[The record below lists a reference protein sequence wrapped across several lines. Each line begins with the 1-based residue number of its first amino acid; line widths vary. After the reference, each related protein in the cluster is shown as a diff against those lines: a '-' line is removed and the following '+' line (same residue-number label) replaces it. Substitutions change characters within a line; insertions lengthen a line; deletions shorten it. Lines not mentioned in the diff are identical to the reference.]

1 MKPSTFTHTD
11 PSVNALEPNETVNSR
26 SDFVGIRTG
35 MWLFLYSEI
44 ILFGGLF
51 VLYAVYLHNY
61 PEDFA
66 IGGKQLNRVIGA
78 ANTLILL
85 ISSFTVAASI
95 TAIRLK
101 SKLTALLLLGFSFL
115 CGVIFLINK
124 YFEWG
129 AKFHH
134 DIYPNSE
141 TLVDGPVGQNIF
153 FGLYYVITGLHG
165 LHVIIGMTLLAISFF
180 LILNNKINENRFA
193 MLENSGL
200 YWHLVDLI
208 WIFVFPLFYLVL

>member
-1 MKPSTFTHTD
+1 MSTRFDST
-11 PSVNALEPNETVNSR
+11 
-26 SDFVGIRTG
+26 GIKIG
-35 MWLFLYSEI
+35 MWIFLYSEI

-51 VLYAVYLHNY
+51 VLYAVYFY
-61 PEDFA
+61 RFPEFFA
-66 IGGKQLNRVIGA
+66 EGGKELDRIIGSLNTIV
-78 ANTLILL
+78 LL
-85 ISSFTVAASI
+85 VSSFTVAASI
-95 TAIRLK
+95 TAIQQGKKNR
-101 SKLTALLLLGFSFL
+101 TIWLLAFSLG
-115 CGVIFLINK
+115 CGFIFLINK

-141 TLVDGPVGQNIF
+141 TLVDGEPGLNIF

-165 LHVIIGMTLLAISFF
+165 LHVIIGMVLLAIS
-180 LILNNKINENRFA
+180 LVLVIRNRVTAERFA
-193 MLENSGL
+193 MLDNSGL

>member
-1 MKPSTFTHTD
+1 MEKAIDKTG
-11 PSVNALEPNETVNSR
+11 VK
-26 SDFVGIRTG
+26 IG
-35 MWLFLYSEI
+35 MWIFLYSEVL
-44 ILFGGLF
+44 LFGGLF
-51 VLYAVYLHNY
+51 VLYAVYFHAF

-66 IGGKQLNRVIGA
+66 LGGKELNRIFGT
-78 ANTLILL
+78 ANTLVLL

-95 TAIRLK
+95 TAIQQRRKGL
-101 SKLTALLLLGFSFL
+101 AIGLLVFSLL
-115 CGVIFLINK
+115 CGLTFLINK

-134 DIYPNSE
+134 DLYPNSDR
-141 TLVDGPVGQNIF
+141 LLDSDPGVNIF
-153 FGLYYVITGLHG
+153 FGLYYTITGLHG
-165 LHVIIGMTLLAISFF
+165 LHVIIGMVLLTIS
-180 LILNNKINENRFA
+180 LVLVARNKISAERYA

>member
-1 MKPSTFTHTD
+1 MEHAIDKT
-11 PSVNALEPNETVNSR
+11 
-26 SDFVGIRTG
+26 GIKIG
-35 MWLFLYSEI
+35 MWIFLYSEI

-51 VLYAVYLHNY
+51 VLYAIYFHVH
-61 PEDFA
+61 PESFVE
-66 IGGKQLNRVIGA
+66 GGQELNRVFGA
-78 ANTLILL
+78 ANTLVLL

-95 TAIRLK
+95 TAIQRRQK
-101 SKLTALLLLGFSFL
+101 KYAIGLLVFSIG

-134 DIYPNSE
+134 DLYPNSD
-141 TLVDGPVGQNIF
+141 TLLDADPGFNIF
-153 FGLYYVITGLHG
+153 FGLYYTITGLHG
-165 LHVIIGMTLLAISFF
+165 LHVIIGMVLLAIS
-180 LILNNKINENRFA
+180 LVLVIRDRVTEHRYA

>member
-1 MKPSTFTHTD
+1 MRAEID
-11 PSVNALEPNETVNSR
+11 R
-26 SDFVGIRTG
+26 VGIKIG

-51 VLYAVYLHNY
+51 VLYAAYFHEH
-61 PEDFA
+61 PESFA
-66 IGGKQLNRVIGA
+66 VGGKELDRVIGA
-78 ANTLILL
+78 LNTVVLL

-95 TAIRLK
+95 TAIQKGSR
-101 SKLTALLLLGFSFL
+101 KLTIGLLGFSIF
-115 CGVIFLINK
+115 CGFIFLVNK

-129 AKFHH
+129 AKIHH

-141 TLVDGPVGQNIF
+141 TLVNGEPGLNIF

-165 LHVIIGMTLLAISFF
+165 LHVIIGMVLLSIS
-180 LILNNKINENRFA
+180 LVLVLTGKIDGSRIS
-193 MLENSGL
+193 MLDNSGL

>member
-1 MKPSTFTHTD
+1 MT
-11 PSVNALEPNETVNSR
+11 SR
-26 SDFVGIRTG
+26 SDATGIRIG

-51 VLYAVYLHNY
+51 VLYAVYFYDY
-61 PEDFA
+61 PEFFA
-66 IGGKQLNRVIGA
+66 KGGKELDRVIGSL
-78 ANTLILL
+78 NTVALL
-85 ISSFTVAASI
+85 VSSFTVAASI
-95 TAIRLK
+95 TAIQLEKRRQ
-101 SKLTALLLLGFSFL
+101 AIGFLAFSIF
-115 CGVIFLINK
+115 CGVIFLVNK

-129 AKFHH
+129 AKIHH
-134 DIYPNSE
+134 DIYPNSA
-141 TLVDGPVGQNIF
+141 TLQDGEPGLNIF

-165 LHVIIGMTLLAISFF
+165 LHVIIGMVLLT
-180 LILNNKINENRFA
+180 INLVLVLRGRITASRYA

>member
-1 MKPSTFTHTD
+1 
-11 PSVNALEPNETVNSR
+11 
-26 SDFVGIRTG
+26 

-51 VLYAVYLHNY
+51 VLYAAYLHRY
-61 PEDFA
+61 SEFFA
-66 IGGKQLNRVIGA
+66 EGGKELDRVIGTI
-78 ANTLILL
+78 NTVVLL
-85 ISSFTVAASI
+85 VSSFTVAASI
-95 TAIRLK
+95 TAMQRNARK
-101 SKLTALLLLGFSFL
+101 QTVGLLFFSIV
-115 CGVIFLINK
+115 CGIIFLVNK

-129 AKFHH
+129 AKIHH

-141 TLVDGPVGQNIF
+141 TLVSGEPGVNIF

-165 LHVIIGMTLLAISFF
+165 LHVIVGMVLLSIS
-180 LILNNKINENRFA
+180 LIFVMTGKITPSRFS
-193 MLENSGL
+193 MLDNSGL

>member
-1 MKPSTFTHTD
+1 MEKAIDKTG
-11 PSVNALEPNETVNSR
+11 VK
-26 SDFVGIRTG
+26 IG
-35 MWLFLYSEI
+35 MWIFLYSEI

-51 VLYAVYLHNY
+51 VLYAVYFHAF

-66 IGGKQLNRVIGA
+66 RGGKELNRIFGT
-78 ANTLILL
+78 ANTLVLL

-95 TAIRLK
+95 TAVQRRKKGQAI
-101 SKLTALLLLGFSFL
+101 GFLIFSLL
-115 CGVIFLINK
+115 CGLTFLINK

-134 DIYPNSE
+134 DLYPNSD
-141 TLVDGPVGQNIF
+141 LLLDSDPGFNIF
-153 FGLYYVITGLHG
+153 FGLYYTITGLHG
-165 LHVIIGMTLLAISFF
+165 LHVIIGMVLLSIS
-180 LILNNKINENRFA
+180 LWLVVKDKVTDQRYA

-208 WIFVFPLFYLVL
+208 WIYVFPLFYLVL

>member
-1 MKPSTFTHTD
+1 MAKPIDKTG
-11 PSVNALEPNETVNSR
+11 VK
-26 SDFVGIRTG
+26 IG

-51 VLYAVYLHNY
+51 VLYAVYFHQH
-61 PEDFA
+61 PESFVE
-66 IGGKQLNRVIGA
+66 GGLQLDRIFGSI
-78 ANTLILL
+78 NTLVLL

-95 TAIRLK
+95 TAIQRRQK
-101 SKLTALLLLGFSFL
+101 KQAIWFLLFSIFCGCVFL
-115 CGVIFLINK
+115 VIK

-129 AKFHH
+129 AKIHH
-134 DIYPNSE
+134 GLYPNADR
-141 TLVDGPVGQNIF
+141 LLDGEPGLNVF
-153 FGLYYVITGLHG
+153 FGLYYTITGLHG
-165 LHVIIGMTLLAISFF
+165 LHVMIGMVLLMIS
-180 LILNNKINENRFA
+180 LILVISNKITQDRYA

>member
-1 MKPSTFTHTD
+1 M
-11 PSVNALEPNETVNSR
+11 R
-26 SDFVGIRTG
+26 SEIDRVGLKIG

-51 VLYAVYLHNY
+51 VLYAAYFHKH
-61 PEDFA
+61 PASFA
-66 IGGKQLNRVIGA
+66 VGGKELNRVIGA
-78 ANTLILL
+78 LNTMVLL

-95 TAIRLK
+95 TAIQKGSR
-101 SKLTALLLLGFSFL
+101 KLTIGLLGFSIFCGFVFL
-115 CGVIFLINK
+115 VNK

-129 AKFHH
+129 TKIHH
-134 DIYPNSE
+134 GIYPNSE
-141 TLVDGPVGQNIF
+141 TLVNGEPGLNIF

-165 LHVIIGMTLLAISFF
+165 LHVIIGMVLLSISLTLVLAG
-180 LILNNKINENRFA
+180 KIDSSRFS
-193 MLENSGL
+193 MLDNSGL